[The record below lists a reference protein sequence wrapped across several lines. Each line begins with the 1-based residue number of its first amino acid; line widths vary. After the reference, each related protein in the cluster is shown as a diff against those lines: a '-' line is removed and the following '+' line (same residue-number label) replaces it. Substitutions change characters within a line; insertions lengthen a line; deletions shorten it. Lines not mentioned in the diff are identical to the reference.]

1 MTSGTDTSTERPG
14 TDDHVTGLKDE
25 DIRTDRGARATAA
38 ADDQDGTDPDA
49 ADGDDDGTDSDDD
62 GTDGDSDADN
72 TDA

>member
-14 TDDHVTGLKDE
+14 TDDQVTGLKDE
-25 DIRTDRGARATAA
+25 DIRTDSGVRAMA
-38 ADDQDGTDPDA
+38 ADDQ
-49 ADGDDDGTDSDDD
+49 D

>member
-14 TDDHVTGLKDE
+14 TDDQVTGLKDE
-25 DIRTDRGARATAA
+25 DIRTDNGVRAMA